1 MKILDVKQGSVEWLA
16 ARHGVVTASEIDAL
30 VSPEWA
36 VRKGEGPR
44 TYLSTKI
51 AEKLMGWRPEANTFA
66 MDQGQILETIAIP
79 WYEFAHDVK
88 INRVGFCL
96 SDDSRYGCSPDGLIG
111 EDGGVEIKCPTPPKH
126 ISYLL
131 AGEVPK
137 DYRAQIQF
145 SLFVTGRA
153 WWKFVSYSNYLPPLI
168 VHVLPDPNAQGAFR
182 MALDR
187 FIPEFDAAME
197 AVKARMVTTGRAA

>member
-16 ARHGVVTASEIDAL
+16 VRHGVVTASEIDAL

-66 MDQGQILETIAIP
+66 MDQGTILETIAIP

-137 DYRAQIQF
+137 DYRSQVQF
-145 SLFVTGRA
+145 SLFVTGRK
-153 WWKFVSYSNYLPPLI
+153 WWKFVSYSNYLPAL
-168 VHVLPDPNAQGAFR
+168 VLHVLPDPEAHAAFR
-182 MALDR
+182 SALSI
-187 FIPEFDAAME
+187 FNQSYDAAM
-197 AVKARMVTTGRAA
+197 ATVTAKMQAGGRAA